1 MTLGSPHGDIPNT
14 NFNLNAT
21 QVAQGNLAN
30 GGERMSTVLQ
40 DQEQKAEKTNGKQEL
55 SNPSEDYLYIDVR
68 TPQEFEGVH
77 ISGSRNIPLP
87 DLHTY
92 VDELKTLSQA
102 HSIMLVCRT
111 QNRVKIAYEYLTNNG
126 LTNCEILEGGITAWV
141 DQGKP
146 VIKGQQRISLEGQVR
161 AIAGGLILIGIG
173 LGFTVHSGFFLLPA
187 IVGAGLIHAGLT
199 DSCLMG
205 MLLSKLPLNRIGNS
219 QSASGKKGDLL

>member
-1 MTLGSPHGDIPNT
+1 
-14 NFNLNAT
+14 
-21 QVAQGNLAN
+21 
-30 GGERMSTVLQ
+30 MSTVLL
-40 DQEQKAEKTNGKQEL
+40 DQEQKSGKTNGKQEL
-55 SNPSEDYLYIDVR
+55 LNPSEDFLYIDVR

-77 ISGSRNIPLP
+77 ISGARNIPLP

-92 VDELKTLSQA
+92 LEELKTLS
-102 HSIMLVCRT
+102 HERPIKLVCRT

-161 AIAGGLILIGIG
+161 AIAGGLILIGVA
-173 LGFTVHSGFFLLPA
+173 LGFTVHSGFFFLPA
-187 IVGAGLIHAGLT
+187 IIGAGLLHAGLT

-205 MLLSKLPLNRIGNS
+205 MLLSKLPMNRIGNS
-219 QSASGKKGDLL
+219 QSAIGKKGDLS

>member
-1 MTLGSPHGDIPNT
+1 
-14 NFNLNAT
+14 
-21 QVAQGNLAN
+21 
-30 GGERMSTVLQ
+30 MSTTVL
-40 DQEQKAEKTNGKQEL
+40 DPEQQAEKTNAQGENGKL
-55 SNPSEDYLYIDVR
+55 KNDPFYIDVR

-92 VDELKTLSQA
+92 LDELKALSQK
-102 HSIMLVCRT
+102 HPIMLVCRT

-146 VIKGQQRISLEGQVR
+146 VIKGRQGISLEGQVR
-161 AIAGGLILIGIG
+161 AIAGGLILIGVG
-173 LGFTVHSGFFLLPA
+173 MGFWVHSGFFLLPA
-187 IVGAGLIHAGLT
+187 MVGAGLLHAGLT

-205 MLLSKLPLNRIGNS
+205 MVLSKLPMNRIANS
-219 QSASGKKGDLL
+219 HSVKGKKGDVL

>member
-1 MTLGSPHGDIPNT
+1 
-14 NFNLNAT
+14 
-21 QVAQGNLAN
+21 
-30 GGERMSTVLQ
+30 MSTVLLE
-40 DQEQKAEKTNGKQEL
+40 QEQKSGKTNGKQKL
-55 SNPSEDYLYIDVR
+55 SNPREDFLYIDVR

-77 ISGSRNIPLP
+77 ISGARNIPLP

-92 VDELKTLSQA
+92 VDELKTLSQERP
-102 HSIMLVCRT
+102 IMLVCRT

-141 DQGKP
+141 DEGKP

-161 AIAGGLILIGIG
+161 AIAGGLILIGVG

-187 IVGAGLIHAGLT
+187 IVGAGLLHAGLT

-205 MLLSKLPLNRIGNS
+205 MLLSRLPMNRIGNS
-219 QSASGKKGDLL
+219 RSVSGQKGDSL

>member
-1 MTLGSPHGDIPNT
+1 M
-14 NFNLNAT
+14 
-21 QVAQGNLAN
+21 
-30 GGERMSTVLQ
+30 RTVLL
-40 DQEQKAEKTNGKQEL
+40 DQEQKSGKTNGKQEL
-55 SNPSEDYLYIDVR
+55 SNPRKDFLYIDVR

-77 ISGSRNIPLP
+77 IAGARNIPLP

-92 VDELKTLSQA
+92 MDELKIISQER
-102 HSIMLVCRT
+102 SIMLVCRT

-141 DQGKP
+141 DEGKP

-161 AIAGGLILIGIG
+161 AIAGGLILIGVG

-187 IVGAGLIHAGLT
+187 IVGAGLLHAGLT

-205 MLLSKLPLNRIGNS
+205 MLLSRLPMNRIGNS
-219 QSASGKKGDLL
+219 RSVSGQKGDSL

>member
-1 MTLGSPHGDIPNT
+1 M
-14 NFNLNAT
+14 
-21 QVAQGNLAN
+21 
-30 GGERMSTVLQ
+30 RTVLL
-40 DQEQKAEKTNGKQEL
+40 DQEQKSGKTNGKEAL
-55 SNPSEDYLYIDVR
+55 LDPREDFLYIDVR

-77 ISGSRNIPLP
+77 ISGARNIPLP

-92 VDELKTLSQA
+92 VDELKTLSQERP
-102 HSIMLVCRT
+102 IMLVCRT

-146 VIKGQQRISLEGQVR
+146 VVKGQQRISLEGQVR
-161 AIAGGLILIGIG
+161 AIAGGLILLGVG

-187 IVGAGLIHAGLT
+187 IVGAGLLHAGLT

-219 QSASGKKGDLL
+219 QSVSGKKGDLL

>member
-1 MTLGSPHGDIPNT
+1 M
-14 NFNLNAT
+14 
-21 QVAQGNLAN
+21 
-30 GGERMSTVLQ
+30 RTVLL
-40 DQEQKAEKTNGKQEL
+40 DQEKKSGKTNGKQEL
-55 SNPSEDYLYIDVR
+55 SNPRKDFLYIDVR

-77 ISGSRNIPLP
+77 IAGARNIPLP

-92 VDELKTLSQA
+92 MDELKIISQER
-102 HSIMLVCRT
+102 SIMLVCRT

-141 DQGKP
+141 DEGKP

-161 AIAGGLILIGIG
+161 AIAGGLILIGVG

-187 IVGAGLIHAGLT
+187 IVGAGLLHAGLT

-205 MLLSKLPLNRIGNS
+205 MLLSRLPMNRIGNS
-219 QSASGKKGDLL
+219 RSVSGQKGDSL